1 MDFYVAPEDKKND
14 PEARAT
20 LVLQQDG
27 WDDHGFKTQYHVF
40 YFGAEFQSFVG
51 NVKILQV
58 GQRKTSHSI
67 LPVGNRTALGEDF
80 CSLGQSLD
88 YYERL
93 ASLPESVRRDILTTL
108 RDSLLNPALLQNF
121 SSEEGWRT
129 SVTRDLDI
137 HFIPLATVLLERN
150 YSEMVDLDVQLKF
163 TATGWQNSLDLD
175 FSGPN
180 RPAGAPPI
188 PPIFPP
194 APGMRFPSL
203 LPDRVAVITG
213 RNGSGKSTLLFRL
226 ARILHAS
233 QRDRLSKEL
242 RKLGSIEPPGIGFSR
257 IITIAYSA
265 FDTFQVPGV
274 GDVETRQII
283 KDIQTGTGRYVFAG
297 LRDIAR
303 ELQERPADQPTP
315 SAQVDGEQTQFELD
329 RQEVTYLKS
338 TGQLAEEYVV
348 GINRIFDA
356 NRAPVLLRV
365 LRVLFADASF
375 ADLADR
381 PMEFLQRDLKKTFM
395 MMSTGH
401 KIVLHATITLIAN
414 ALPKSVVLIDEPES
428 HLHPPLLAAFMHGI
442 RDVLL
447 TYDSFAV
454 IATHSPV
461 VAQETLRRH
470 VSVVSRMGGEPNI
483 HPARIETYGES
494 IGAITNEVFGLHA
507 NATDYHATLQGMVAA
522 GYNLEQIEGFFD
534 DGLSLQARAYVMSL
548 LATPRG

>member
-1 MDFYVAPEDKKND
+1 MEFYVAPEDKKND
-14 PEARAT
+14 PEPLAA

-27 WDDHGFKTQYHVF
+27 WDDFGFKTQYHVF
-40 YFGAEFQSFVG
+40 YFGTEFQGFVG
-51 NVKILQV
+51 NVKILQA
-58 GQRKTSHSI
+58 GQRTTSHSI
-67 LPVGNRTALGEDF
+67 LPVGLRPALGEDF

-93 ASLPESVRRDILTTL
+93 AALPETVRRDILTTL
-108 RDSLLNPALLQNF
+108 RDSLLTPSFLQNF
-121 SSEEGWRT
+121 PSEDGWRT

-150 YSEMVDLDVQLKF
+150 YSEMVHMDVRLKF

-175 FSGPN
+175 FSGPP
-180 RPAGAPPI
+180 RPAGAPP
-188 PPIFPP
+188 PIFPP
-194 APGMRFPSL
+194 PGMRFPSF

-233 QRDRLSKEL
+233 QGDRRSDEL
-242 RKLGSIEPPGIGFSR
+242 LRLGSIDPPGIGFSR

-283 KDIQTGTGRYVFAG
+283 KDIQSGTGRYVFAG

-303 ELQERPADQPTP
+303 ELQERPDRQPDP
-315 SAQVDGEQTQFELD
+315 SLQADGEQSQFALD

-338 TGQLAEEYVV
+338 AGQLAEEFALAVD
-348 GINRIFDA
+348 RIFAGD
-356 NRAPVLLRV
+356 RSLVLLRI
-365 LRVLFADASF
+365 LKVLFADASF
-375 ADLADR
+375 ADVADR
-381 PMEFLQRDLKKTFM
+381 ALEFLQRDLRKAFM
-395 MMSTGH
+395 SMSTGH
-401 KIVLHATITLIAN
+401 KIVLHATVTLIAN
-414 ALPKSVVLIDEPES
+414 ALPKSIVLIDEPES

-442 RDVLL
+442 RDVLQ

-483 HPARIETYGES
+483 DPARIETYGES

-507 NATDYHATLQGMVAA
+507 NATDYHAALQGMVAT
-522 GYNLEQIEGFFD
+522 GYTLEQIEGFFD
-534 DGLSLQARAYVMSL
+534 AGLSLQARAYVMSL